1 MVEYWNRISYTVQLI
16 LACLVFMMPAE
27 KRLHFYL
34 RTGLFS
40 AIFIVGTFCY
50 NTIFGI
56 PEGGIA
62 YFIYWAVYIV
72 VAALFCWNGLKV
84 PVSEAVYCMIFAVGM
99 QHIAFDMYIIFQI
112 AWGESF
118 AVPIII
124 FVIVYVLFYIFLARR
139 LTHRGRFIV
148 TRRSLFSMLTI
159 VMLVWMLSI
168 MNNSGIDGFE
178 AGIWQQVIYRMTDGL
193 CCFYVLWVQLNQ
205 KENLSL
211 QRELD
216 GIRFMWQQQ
225 ERQYE
230 ITSDTIENINRKC
243 HDLKYQIHN
252 LSDITDE
259 TEKRE
264 YLQELERD
272 IMIYDVSLQTGNR
285 ALDVVL
291 MEKGLF
297 CKNHEIQWSCMVD
310 GSRMNFMKAEDIYGI
325 FGNALDNA
333 IEAVSRLEDSQQRV
347 ISVKAIYQKKILV
360 IQFQNYYQGDLEFRN
375 GIPRTTKQNKQD
387 HGYGMK
393 SIRYTVEKYNGTV
406 TVSTKNNIFTLQI
419 LIPLA

>member
-291 MEKGLF
+291 MERD
-297 CKNHEIQWSCMVD
+297 CS
-310 GSRMNFMKAEDIYGI
+310 A
-325 FGNALDNA
+325 
-333 IEAVSRLEDSQQRV
+333 
-347 ISVKAIYQKKILV
+347 KI
-360 IQFQNYYQGDLEFRN
+360 
-375 GIPRTTKQNKQD
+375 
-387 HGYGMK
+387 MK
-393 SIRYTVEKYNGTV
+393 SSGPAWWMEAG
-406 TVSTKNNIFTLQI
+406 
-419 LIPLA
+419 

>member
-216 GIRFMWQQQ
+216 GIRFMWQ
-225 ERQYE
+225 
-230 ITSDTIENINRKC
+230 
-243 HDLKYQIHN
+243 
-252 LSDITDE
+252 
-259 TEKRE
+259 
-264 YLQELERD
+264 ELERD

-333 IEAVSRLEDSQQRV
+333 IEAVSRLEDPQQRV